1 MSKIIDDRSEW
12 QRFLSSE
19 YPGVV
24 FSESDAHPPGINAV
38 TAGVLV
44 GRYYSARTPP
54 YGVVFDQ
61 PRSCGGKS

>member
-1 MSKIIDDRSEW
+1 MIRVINDRAEW
-12 QRFLSSE
+12 QAFLSRE

-24 FSESDAHPPGINAV
+24 FRESDANPPGVNAM

-44 GRYYSARTPP
+44 GRFYTTRNRPF
-54 YGVVFDQ
+54 GVVFDQ